1 MSIDLTGKVA
11 IITGAA
17 NGIGAAIARDF
28 ERRGARVFLTDIAAE
43 AGEATAADIGGNASF
58 TCHNVTDE
66 AGWQQVFDQCELVF
80 GMPDILVNNA
90 GIEVTSFITDCK
102 LEDFR
107 RLLDVNVLGVF
118 LGIKHGM
125 QRMNSANGGKG
136 GAILNLSSMSHV
148 ISQPCFGP
156 YGATKSAVDK
166 LTKVAAVE
174 SGVLGSGVRVNCLY
188 PGIIATGMQDKLG
201 QDLMDLGLF
210 PNAGALQEYVIGR
223 TPLKRVGTPEDV
235 AQAAA
240 YLCSDEA
247 SFITGVGM
255 NVDGGMAI
263 G

>member
-1 MSIDLTGKVA
+1 MSIDLSGKVA

-28 ERRGARVFLTDIAAE
+28 EGRGARVFLTDIAAQ
-43 AGEATAADIGGNASF
+43 AGEATAAAIGANASF
-58 TCHNVTDE
+58 MCHDVSDE
-66 AGWQQVFDQCELVF
+66 EGWQRVFEQCEKVF
-80 GMPDILVNNA
+80 GRADILVNNA
-90 GIEVTSFITDCK
+90 GIEVTSFITDCA

-125 QRMNSANGGKG
+125 QHMNHANGGKG

-148 ISQPCFGP
+148 IAQPCFGP

-174 SGVLGSGVRVNCLY
+174 SGALGAGVRVNCLY
-188 PGIIATGMQDKLG
+188 PGIIATAMQDKLG
-201 QDLMDLGLF
+201 QDLLDIGLF
-210 PNAGALQEYVIGR
+210 PNAEAVQEYVLSR

-235 AQAAA
+235 ARAAA
-240 YLCSDEA
+240 YLCSEEA
-247 SFITGVGM
+247 AFITGIGM
-255 NVDGGMAI
+255 SVDGGMAI